1 MQYRWMYHI
10 KRTLKYLKAMI
21 SNKARVEGSIA
32 ELFLLKKITYFLSV
46 YLVEEYN
53 VNALTL

>member
-1 MQYRWMYHI
+1 
-10 KRTLKYLKAMI
+10 MI

-32 ELFLLKKITYFLSV
+32 ELFLLKKITYLSV